1 MSLVMW
7 LLPDNPV
14 LTKELRVRMRG
25 ARAYWVMFGYLA
37 FLSLVLLFTYVPWWN
52 NVVNSGGGGAQS
64 SELGQQLFYSIL
76 ITQIFLVLFITPA
89 ITSGSLTI
97 EREQRTMDM
106 LYLTRMARRSIV
118 IGKLLAAV
126 SFTSLLI
133 LTSLPLVSICFMLG
147 SIDPALVLSAYLEML
162 LGSFFVG
169 AMGLMW
175 SSIARNTTLSV
186 IFTYLTMV
194 LMSFAGLLAGGFS
207 TDHNGGSIGQ
217 NVGQS
222 VGMPWFGNQFFGI
235 QTIDGLGFVFFCI
248 LGGILMATVARV
260 RLETFPERKGYL
272 LRGLTLLIVGLE
284 LLAANLWWLNSWYHR
299 GARGM
304 MAQISPPTGAF
315 ILTTVVLLL
324 IIPVFATGEI
334 KSYEARHFGSYL
346 SRGWTPKGLMRGKLN
361 SALPFLLL
369 TCLLC
374 IGVYGLAFVL
384 VGKAGDIGN
393 SAAQMPTAAITMPT
407 RFTPQVINGRPT
419 QPPKIDPAVAR
430 ATGPEYAAKIG
441 GFAQIALL
449 LVAMTFGYT
458 LFCLLLSAVFRN
470 RWVAWALAYL
480 LIIMVWVV
488 PVTSR
493 GNGGDIKTGVM
504 VNAYYLDP
512 LQAIYQITEPLNFY
526 EFHHFL
532 NIKEVAMWR
541 AVSLS
546 WIGLGLLCFL
556 LMLPLMRNE
565 RKKNGDVPFEE
576 TVADM

>member
-1 MSLVMW
+1 MSLVMR

-37 FLSLVLLFTYVPWWN
+37 FLSLVLLFTYIPWWN

-147 SIDPALVLSAYLEML
+147 SIDPGLVLSWYLGML

-175 SSIARNTTLSV
+175 SSIARNTTQSV

-194 LMSFAGLLAGGFS
+194 LMSFAGLMAGGFS

-222 VGMPWFGNQFFGI
+222 VGMTWFGNQFFGI

-248 LGGILMATVARV
+248 MGGILMATVARV
-260 RLETFPERKGYL
+260 RLETFPERIGYL

-304 MAQISPPTGAF
+304 NGADQPPDRRVDSDDRCAAAALF
-315 ILTTVVLLL
+315 R
-324 IIPVFATGEI
+324 F
-334 KSYEARHFGSYL
+334 
-346 SRGWTPKGLMRGKLN
+346 SRRGK
-361 SALPFLLL
+361 
-369 TCLLC
+369 
-374 IGVYGLAFVL
+374 
-384 VGKAGDIGN
+384 
-393 SAAQMPTAAITMPT
+393 
-407 RFTPQVINGRPT
+407 
-419 QPPKIDPAVAR
+419 
-430 ATGPEYAAKIG
+430 
-441 GFAQIALL
+441 
-449 LVAMTFGYT
+449 
-458 LFCLLLSAVFRN
+458 
-470 RWVAWALAYL
+470 
-480 LIIMVWVV
+480 
-488 PVTSR
+488 
-493 GNGGDIKTGVM
+493 
-504 VNAYYLDP
+504 
-512 LQAIYQITEPLNFY
+512 
-526 EFHHFL
+526 
-532 NIKEVAMWR
+532 
-541 AVSLS
+541 
-546 WIGLGLLCFL
+546 
-556 LMLPLMRNE
+556 
-565 RKKNGDVPFEE
+565 
-576 TVADM
+576 